1 MTRMTGDDTGGFGYD
16 PFSPE
21 VMADP
26 LPFYRHLRRHQPIY
40 YLPEYD
46 TFALARFEDVY
57 EMLSVT
63 DGTFVSTD
71 GTLPDPTVLRK
82 HNNGKVD
89 YPSTA
94 EPLPPYS
101 MFGPPVHELLRQA
114 HVGPLRA
121 GAVKRLA
128 DFIREQA
135 NERLDLLLPR
145 GHFDLTQ
152 HYGGIVAAAVQC
164 HLFRL
169 PLSEAKY
176 VLDSVNA
183 GSLTDTDPQ
192 TSRSVNR
199 YLPIL
204 EMIEAVVRKRRKE
217 GADGSFPLV
226 DGLLDLELDGRK
238 LTSTEIAQ
246 TLMVVM
252 IGGSETVPKVV
263 AHGLWELSKQPDQIA
278 AVRADLSTNVPIA
291 FKEMVRLCGPAQWF
305 ARTVQ
310 RSTSIGGQ
318 EMKVG
323 QRVIFLIPS
332 AARDEAEYGADSE
345 DFRWNREIKRWV
357 NFAWGNQFCTG
368 YHLALLEGGIL
379 VEEFLR
385 RVPEFEIQGQEA
397 VRLPSF
403 FQWGWNEL
411 PVRVPV
417 ED

>member
-1 MTRMTGDDTGGFGYD
+1 MTTTATASRDESVYD

-21 VMADP
+21 VMSDP
-26 LPFYRHLRRHQPIY
+26 LPFYRHLREHQPIC
-40 YLPEYD
+40 YLPQYD
-46 TFALARFEDVY
+46 MYALARFDDVLG
-57 EMLSVT
+57 MLSVT
-63 DGTFVSTD
+63 DGTFVPTD
-71 GTLPDPTVLRK
+71 GTLPDPTVLAR
-82 HNNGKVD
+82 HNNGVVT
-89 YPSTA
+89 PPTTA

-114 HVGPLRA
+114 HVAPLRA

-128 DFIREQA
+128 EFIREQA
-135 NERLDLLLPR
+135 DERLDVLLPR
-145 GHFDLTQ
+145 GRFDLTQ

-164 HLFRL
+164 HLFRI
-169 PLSEAKY
+169 PLTEAKY

-183 GSLTDTDPQ
+183 GSLTDADPS
-192 TSRSVNR
+192 TSRNLNR
-199 YLPIL
+199 YRPVV
-204 EMIEAVVRKRRKE
+204 EMIEAVVRTRRKQ
-217 GADGSFPLV
+217 GADGDFPLV
-226 DGLLDLELDGRK
+226 DGLLQLRLDGRR
-238 LTSTEIAQ
+238 LTDSEIAQ
-246 TLMVVM
+246 TLSVVM

-263 AHGLWELSKQPDQIA
+263 AHGLWELNKRPEQMA
-278 AVRADLSTNVPIA
+278 AVRADPARNVPIA

-310 RSTSIGGQ
+310 RPTSIGGQ
-318 EMKVG
+318 QMHVG

-332 AARDEAEYGADSE
+332 AARDEREYGPDAE
-345 DFRWNREIKRWV
+345 AFRWDRPITRWV

-368 YHLALLEGGIL
+368 YHLALLEGSIL

-385 RVPEFEIQGQEA
+385 RVPEFEVLEDEA

-417 ED
+417 A

>member
-1 MTRMTGDDTGGFGYD
+1 MTSTAPAPTDGFGYD

-26 LPFYRHLRRHQPIY
+26 LPFYRHLRANQPIFY
-40 YLPEYD
+40 MPEYD
-46 TFALARFEDVY
+46 MYALARFDDVL

-63 DGTFVSTD
+63 DGTFVPTD
-71 GTLPDPTVLRK
+71 GTLPDATVLRT
-82 HNNGKVD
+82 HNQGRVV
-89 YPSTA
+89 PPTTA

-101 MFGPPVHELLRQA
+101 MFGPPVHEIIRQA
-114 HVGPLRA
+114 HVAPLRA

-128 DFIREQA
+128 AFIREQA
-135 NERLDLLLPR
+135 NARLDLLLPR
-145 GHFDLTQ
+145 GRFDLTQ

-164 HLFRL
+164 HLFGL

-183 GSLTDTDPQ
+183 GSLTDEDPN
-192 TSRSVNR
+192 TSRNFNR
-199 YLPIL
+199 YRPVV
-204 EMIEAVVRKRRKE
+204 EMIEAVVRARRKH
-217 GADGSFPLV
+217 GADGDFPFI
-226 DGLLDLELDGRK
+226 DGLLQLELDERK
-238 LTSTEIAQ
+238 LNNREIAQ
-246 TLMVVM
+246 TLSVVM

-263 AHGLWELSKQPDQIA
+263 AHGLWELNKRPDQMA
-278 AVRADLSTNVPIA
+278 AVRADLATNVPIA

-310 RSTSIGGQ
+310 RPTSIGGQ
-318 EMKVG
+318 PMQVG

-332 AARDEAEYGADSE
+332 AARDEREYGPDSE
-345 DFRWNREIKRWV
+345 EFRWDRPIKRWV

-368 YHLALLEGGIL
+368 YHLALLEGSIL

-385 RVPEFEIQGQEA
+385 RVPEFEVEEADA

-411 PVRVPV
+411 PVTVPV
-417 ED
+417 HD

>member
-1 MTRMTGDDTGGFGYD
+1 MTAAETLPVDFAYD
-16 PFSPE
+16 PFTPE

-26 LPFYRHLRRHQPIY
+26 LPFYRHLREHQPIY
-40 YLPEYD
+40 FMPQYD
-46 TFALARFEDVY
+46 MYALARFDDVL

-63 DGTFVSTD
+63 DGTFVPTD
-71 GTLPDPTVLRK
+71 GTLPDPTVLTR
-82 HNNGKVD
+82 HHHGKVA
-89 YPSTA
+89 PPTTA

-101 MFGPPVHELLRQA
+101 MFGPPVHEILRQA

-121 GAVKRLA
+121 GAVRRLA
-128 DFIREQA
+128 DFVREQA

-145 GHFDLTQ
+145 GRFDLTQ

-176 VLDSVNA
+176 VLDMVNA
-183 GSLTDTDPQ
+183 GSLTDSDPQ
-192 TSRSVNR
+192 TSRSAAR
-199 YLPIL
+199 YQPIVEL
-204 EMIEAVVRKRRKE
+204 IEGIVRTRRKQ
-217 GADGSFPLV
+217 GADGDWPMV
-226 DGLLDLELDGRK
+226 DGLLRLELDGRR
-238 LTSTEIAQ
+238 LNDTEIAQ

-263 AHGLWELSKQPDQIA
+263 AHGLWELSKRPEQLS
-278 AVRADLSTNVPIA
+278 AVRADLSANVPIA

-310 RSTSIGGQ
+310 RPTSIGGQ
-318 EMKVG
+318 PMETG

-332 AARDEAEYGADSE
+332 AARDEREYGPDAE

-368 YHLALLEGGIL
+368 YHLALLEGSIL

-385 RVPEFEIQGQEA
+385 RVPEFEVLEDQA

-417 ED
+417 EG

>member
-1 MTRMTGDDTGGFGYD
+1 MSLTTEPARAEFGYD
-16 PFSPE
+16 PFSAE

-26 LPFYRHLRRHQPIY
+26 LPFYRHLREHQPIY
-40 YLPEYD
+40 YMPEYD
-46 TFALARFEDVY
+46 MFALSRFDDVL

-63 DGTFVSTD
+63 DGTFVPTD
-71 GTLPDPTVLRK
+71 GTLPDPGALRR
-82 HNNGKVD
+82 HNNGKVVA
-89 YPSTA
+89 PTTA

-101 MFGPPVHELLRQA
+101 MFGPPVHEILRQA

-121 GAVKRLA
+121 GAVRKLA

-145 GHFDLTQ
+145 GRFDLTQ

-164 HLFRL
+164 HLFRI

-176 VLDSVNA
+176 LLDTVNA
-183 GSLTDTDPQ
+183 GSLTDEDPQ
-192 TSRSVNR
+192 SERSLNR
-199 YLPIL
+199 YRPLVELVEGI
-204 EMIEAVVRKRRKE
+204 VRQRRKQ

-226 DGLLDLELDGRK
+226 DGLLTLELDGRK
-238 LTSTEIAQ
+238 LTNTEIAQ
-246 TLMVVM
+246 TLIVVI

-263 AHGLWELSKQPDQIA
+263 AHGLWELQKNPDQMA
-278 AVRADLSTNVPIA
+278 AVRADLKANVPIA

-310 RSTSIGGQ
+310 RPTSIGGQ
-318 EMKVG
+318 EMNTG

-332 AARDEAEYGADSE
+332 AARDEREYGPDSE
-345 DFRWNREIKRWV
+345 SFRWNREIKRWV

-385 RVPEFEIQGQEA
+385 RVPDFEVQEADA

-411 PVRVPV
+411 PVTVPV